1 MSPDRPED
9 GDDLGDLGD
18 VVVPDDLSSLF
29 GDEGE
34 KGAAPDGDA
43 PTADEVAP
51 TGAGAG
57 RQPEEEAEPKVIRTT
72 AVVLTAVRQAKM
84 LAGLL
89 ALTGIEA
96 AVVPSSRGALAVRY
110 VEQLESETD
119 PAELLDGV
127 PRDAEALGAA
137 LSVATRSE
145 VVLLAAQVDEVGGE
159 LTGQV
164 RARRYRGGQ
173 KAGEPPPG
181 LVLAQADPVAERLL
195 IGLVQAPEVTGY
207 ISSADLGK
215 QQRGR
220 GLFRRR
226 REEDA

>member
-1 MSPDRPED
+1 
-9 GDDLGDLGD
+9 
-18 VVVPDDLSSLF
+18 
-29 GDEGE
+29 
-34 KGAAPDGDA
+34 
-43 PTADEVAP
+43 
-51 TGAGAG
+51 
-57 RQPEEEAEPKVIRTT
+57 
-72 AVVLTAVRQAKM
+72 M

-96 AVVPSSRGALAVRY
+96 AVVPSTRGALAVRY

-145 VVLLAAQVDEVGGE
+145 VVLLAARVDEVGGE
-159 LTGQV
+159 VTGQV

-226 REEDA
+226 REEDS